1 MKHTLTLF
9 IALLFAP
16 VGISNAADSFIIENG
31 QPRAEIIIAE
41 KPERTVRLAAQE
53 LQDYL
58 EKISGARLP
67 IVTKPTGK
75 AVKIFVGASS
85 HSPIKAEGLKDGA
98 YRIAS
103 LERRTAEHQKKLSD
117 YFANPHAFDHKG
129 FLKNAPTPEIRQSII
144 DGRARHLQGEI
155 DNFNKKIGVLR
166 GLLGGG

>member
-1 MKHTLTLF
+1 MKLTLTLL
-9 IALLFAP
+9 ITLLFAP
-16 VGISNAADSFIIENG
+16 LGITQAADSFIVENG

-85 HSPIKAEGLKDGA
+85 QSPIKADGLKDGA

-103 LERRTAEHQKKLSD
+103 GADWLVLLGNDKE
-117 YFANPHAFDHKG
+117 F
-129 FLKNAPTPEIRQSII
+129 TP
-144 DGRARHLQGEI
+144 
-155 DNFNKKIGVLR
+155 IGVNSLS
-166 GLLGGG
+166 LP